1 MARYRAVRQSDIA
14 ASYRTEPSFTDYLP
28 WVEYLPASKTF
39 LLEDGVSVGAVFE
52 LHACATEAKD
62 DVEWVELRDAVQ
74 ASVTDAIPEEEPY
87 PWVLQCYV
95 QDQPDLRRYIDD
107 LAVYLTES
115 HGKSDFT
122 RHHQAMMTEHL
133 RRASCGDGLFSDE
146 AVTGSG
152 WRARERRVRAVLYRR
167 VSPRADASLVESA
180 LEDVASR
187 WTAAMA
193 SAGIRVERADG
204 EAFYNWLLSWFNPRP
219 GGGDAHGVR
228 DIAPYPGDGS
238 LPYGYDFAE
247 QLLLSTPSSGNGAW
261 WFDGLPHSVVTV
273 EHLRRAPEIGHLTAE
288 RARGEQAFAL
298 FDRLPEHTV
307 LAMTI
312 TVKAQHTVRNHVA
325 SVKRAAVGDSAEA
338 RLTHEDAEA
347 AERQMASGDKLYPVD
362 LAFYQRG
369 DDLADLNR
377 RTNRLIAILLANG
390 LQAITSHADLL
401 LQDSYLRYLPMGF
414 DPQFDTRR
422 RRSRLMFSQHIANIL
437 PVYGRS
443 RGTGRPGLT
452 FFNRAAEPLCFD
464 PLHPVDRKKNAH
476 TLILGPTGAGK
487 SALLVYLLQQMLAI
501 YRPRVFIIEVGG
513 SYDLFA
519 QHLRRHGLSVH
530 KVSLNAESDVSLPPF
545 ADALKLCRGRSAL
558 IPVADWDNDA
568 DDEGRDILG
577 EMEIA
582 ARIMITGG
590 DASEDARMSRADRLL
605 IRNGIYRAAQTVRD
619 RGGPQVLSA
628 DVVAA
633 LREQGSDPELPQH
646 RRHRALE
653 MADAMALFCSG
664 LAGQLFNR
672 PGQRW
677 PNVDVTVLDMGLLA
691 REGYEDQMTVAYL
704 SMMSHV
710 NALVESQQHGERQTL
725 VVTDEGHIITRNPM
739 LAGYVVKITKM
750 WRKLGAWFWIA
761 TQNLE
766 DFPDASR
773 RMLNMM
779 EWWLCL
785 VMPKEEIEHIAR
797 LKDVSDK
804 QRRLLLAAR
813 KEPGKYTEGVVLS
826 DSLTTLFRHVPPPL
840 SLALAMT
847 EKHEKAR
854 RRALMRKEGIDELAA
869 AYRIAEQLAAPETDK
884 QSQNNANNDCRN

>member
-1 MARYRAVRQSDIA
+1 MARYPAVRQSDIA
-14 ASYRTEPSFTDYLP
+14 ATYRTKPSFTDYLP

-62 DVEWVELRDAVQ
+62 TDEWVELRDAVQ
-74 ASVTDAIPEEEPY
+74 ASVTDAIPEEEPH

-95 QDQPDLRRYIDD
+95 QDQPDLRRYIDN
-107 LAVYLTES
+107 LAHYPADS
-115 HGKSDFT
+115 HRKSDFT
-122 RHHQAMMTEHL
+122 RQHLAMMTAHL
-133 RRASCGDGLFSDE
+133 RRASRRDGLFTDE
-146 AVTGSG
+146 AVSGSR

-167 VSPRADASLVESA
+167 VSPRANANLAESA

-187 WTAAMA
+187 WMAAMA
-193 SAGIRVERADG
+193 SAGIRVVRADG
-204 EAFYNWLLSWFNPRP
+204 EGFYNWLLPWFNPRP
-219 GGGDAHGVR
+219 GHGDSHSAR
-228 DIAPYPGDGS
+228 DTALYPGDDN

-247 QLLLSTPSSGNGAW
+247 QLLLSTPSSGDGAW

-312 TVKAQHTVRNHVA
+312 TVKAQHAVRNHIA

-338 RLTHEDAEA
+338 RLTHEDAEV
-347 AERQMASGDKLYPVD
+347 AERQMANGDKVYPVD

-369 DDLADLNR
+369 DDLADLSR
-377 RTNRLIAILLANG
+377 RSNRLNASLLANG

-401 LQDSYLRYLPMGF
+401 LQDSYLRYLPMAF
-414 DPQFDTRR
+414 DPQLDTRR
-422 RRSRLMFSQHIANIL
+422 RRSRLMFSQHIANLL

-443 RGTGRPGLT
+443 RGTGRPGVT

-464 PLHPVDRKKNAH
+464 PLHPEDRKKNAH

-519 QHLRRHGLSVH
+519 QHLRQHGLSVH

-545 ADALKLCRGRSAL
+545 ADALKLYRGRSAL
-558 IPVADWDNDA
+558 TPANDWDTDP
-568 DDEGRDILG
+568 DDEARDILG

-590 DASEDARMSRADRLL
+590 DATEDARMSRADRLL
-605 IRNGIYRAAQTVRD
+605 IRNGIYQAARAVRD
-619 RGGPQVLSA
+619 RGGPQVLSE

-633 LREQGSDPELPQH
+633 LREQSRDPELPQH

-704 SMMSHV
+704 SIMSHV
-710 NALVESQQHGERQTL
+710 NALVESQQHRDRQTL

-804 QRRLLLAAR
+804 QRRLLLSPR

-854 RRALMRKEGIDELAA
+854 RRALMQKEGIDELAA
-869 AYRIAEQLAAPETDK
+869 AYRIAEQLAAPETGK
-884 QSQNNANNDCRN
+884 RA